1 VGFEHATR
9 AAKGARRYQ
18 EDTADVLADA
28 GGIVAVLADGMGG
41 HVGGALAS
49 ALACRHF
56 LAAFATPDG
65 NVRAR
70 LDEGLRSANRAI
82 SSRTAEDPGLDGMG
96 CTLVGVAFRAS
107 PDRIEWISVGDSPL
121 YLVRNGEI
129 VRLNE
134 DHSLA
139 PEIDRMAEAGRI
151 GWDTARTHPH
161 RHVLRSALTG
171 GEIELIDRP
180 HSPLT
185 LEPGDAVILA
195 SDGIHTISEA
205 DIAGVVGA
213 AATPEAAAEALLA
226 AVEAVGEVYQD
237 NTTVVVVRV
246 GT

>member
-18 EDTADVLADA
+18 EDTADVRADTGA
-28 GGIVAVLADGMGG
+28 LTAVLADGMGG

-49 ALACRHF
+49 QLACRHF
-56 LAAFATPDG
+56 LNAFATPAED
-65 NVRAR
+65 VRAR
-70 LDEGLRSANRAI
+70 LDQGLELANLAI
-82 SSRTAEDPGLDGMG
+82 ASRTAEDPKLDGMG
-96 CTLVGVAFRAS
+96 CTLVGVAFR
-107 PDRIEWISVGDSPL
+107 PDPHRLEWVSVGDSPL

-139 PEIDRMAEAGRI
+139 PELDKLAAAGRI
-151 GWDTARTHPH
+151 SWDAARADPR

-171 GEIELIDRP
+171 TEIDLIDRP

-185 LEPGDAVILA
+185 LEPGDVVILA
-195 SDGIHTISEA
+195 SDGIHSISEA
-205 DIAGVVGA
+205 EIAGVVTAAPTPGA
-213 AATPEAAAEALLA
+213 AADALLA
-226 AVEAVGEVYQD
+226 AVEAVGETYQD

-246 GT
+246 S